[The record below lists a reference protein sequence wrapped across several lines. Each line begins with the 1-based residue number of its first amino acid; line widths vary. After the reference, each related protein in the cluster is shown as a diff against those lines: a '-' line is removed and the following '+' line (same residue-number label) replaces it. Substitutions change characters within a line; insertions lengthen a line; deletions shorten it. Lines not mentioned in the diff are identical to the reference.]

1 MSDKPTRRAVLGGAA
16 AAAAGLAVLPSAA
29 SAAPAA
35 PKRFSGKVV
44 LITGAT
50 SGIGRETAIAFAG
63 AGAKVGFCGRR
74 ENLGR
79 EVEREIRRA
88 GGDAT
93 YLRADVR
100 VPEQVRGFVDGVVR
114 RYGRLDIAFNN
125 AGIGVAGP
133 PHELTV
139 EQWDDVHATNA
150 RGVFLSVKY
159 EIPHLLAAGGGVII
173 CTSSSAA
180 EQARPTGAAYTA
192 SKRAVQGVVQAAAL
206 AYGKQGV
213 RINAILP
220 GTTDTPFVRPPGIP
234 DPDWAAFKAAYGPLN
249 IEGIERMAM
258 PAEIASAVLA
268 MADDGFVYQNGAS
281 ILVDGGALA
290 GRKMV
295 MPPGFP
301 PPS

>member
-1 MSDKPTRRAVLGGAA
+1 MSVLPSRRAVLGGAA
-16 AAAAGLAVLPSAA
+16 AAAGLAALPSTASAA
-29 SAAPAA
+29 SATVS
-35 PKRFSGKVV
+35 KRFRGKVV
-44 LITGAT
+44 LITGGT
-50 SGIGRETAIAFAG
+50 SGIGREAAIQFAA

-100 VPEQVRGFVDGVVR
+100 VPEQVKNFVDGVVS

-125 AGIGVAGP
+125 AGIGVAAR

-139 EQWDDVHATNA
+139 EQWDDVLATNA

-159 EIPHLLAAGGGVII
+159 EIPHLLAAGRGVII

-206 AYGKQGV
+206 QYGKHGI

-220 GTTDTPFVRPPGIP
+220 GTTDTPFVRFPGLS
-234 DPDWAAFKAAYGPLN
+234 DPDWEAYKAAWGPLN

-281 ILVDGGALA
+281 VLVDGGTLA
-290 GRKMV
+290 GRKMI
-295 MPPGFP
+295 MPPNFP
-301 PPS
+301 PPA